1 MEKKEGNCSEADKEA
16 GLGDCWDVDII
27 DVESR
32 AVIVRRHGDRSSENI
47 NAAFAELKERLAPK
61 HVPGLVTTDEFGA
74 YPEAVLVTFGKER
87 AVKRKP
93 GRGRP
98 PLPVIE
104 LPGPLVYAQVDKKR
118 SPTGRL
124 EKVDSRLVFGTQKAL
139 AERLEASESSTSVN
153 TAFMERFN
161 GVDRHFNSRK
171 ARKTCEFSK
180 AVSEHRATSWLVL
193 TLGIFCWAPRRLKGN
208 GPENSGNRS
217 ERTPAMVL
225 GRAKGVLSVGEFIR
239 LRPIALAF
247 PTFEDIR
254 LKRSEFHKSEK
265 RPKYLDRWPKKKTV
279 QKSFKQLGISA
290 RGIG

>member
-1 MEKKEGNCSEADKEA
+1 M
-16 GLGDCWDVDII
+16 
-27 DVESR
+27 
-32 AVIVRRHGDRSSENI
+32 IVRRHGDRSSENI
-47 NAAFAELKERLAPK
+47 NSAFCELKERLAPD

-74 YPEAVLVTFGKER
+74 YPEAVLVTFGKEKT
-87 AVKRKP
+87 VKRKP
-93 GRGRP
+93 GPGRP

-104 LPGPLVYAQVDKKR
+104 PAGQLVYAQVDKKR

-124 EKVDSRLVFGTQKAL
+124 EKVDSRLVFGTAEAL

-193 TLGIFCWAPRRLKGN
+193 GLGIFCWVPRRLKGS
-208 GPENSGNRS
+208 GPENSANRS

-225 GRAKGVLSVGEFIR
+225 GRAKAVLSVGEFIR
-239 LRPIALAF
+239 LRPIALALA
-247 PTFEDIR
+247 TLEDIR
-254 LKRSEFHKSEK
+254 LKRTEFHKPERRST
-265 RPKYLDRWPKKKTV
+265 YLDQWPKKKIV
-279 QKSFKQLGISA
+279 QKSFKQLGVSA

>member
-1 MEKKEGNCSEADKEA
+1 
-16 GLGDCWDVDII
+16 
-27 DVESR
+27 
-32 AVIVRRHGDRSSENI
+32 VIVRRHGDRSSENI
-47 NAAFAELKERLAPK
+47 NAAFCELKERLAPD
-61 HVPGLVTTDEFGA
+61 HVPDLVTTDEFGA
-74 YPEAVLVTFGKER
+74 YPEAVLVTFGKQR

-93 GRGRP
+93 GPGRP

-104 LPGPLVYAQVDKKR
+104 PPGQLVYAQVDKKR

-124 EKVDSRLVFGTQKAL
+124 EKVDSRLVFGTQQAL
-139 AERLEASESSTSVN
+139 AKRLEASESSTSVN
-153 TAFMERFN
+153 TAFLERYN

-180 AVSEHRATSWLVL
+180 AVPEHRVISWLVL
-193 TLGIFCWAPRRLKGN
+193 TLGIFCWTPRRRKGN
-208 GPENSGNRS
+208 GPENSGNRA

-225 GRAKGVLSVGEFIR
+225 GRANAVLTVGEFIR
-239 LRPIALAF
+239 LRPIALAL

-254 LKRSEFHKSEK
+254 LKRTDFHEPEK
-265 RPKYLDRWPKKKTV
+265 RPEYLDRWPKKKIV

>member
-1 MEKKEGNCSEADKEA
+1 M
-16 GLGDCWDVDII
+16 

-32 AVIVRRHGDRSSENI
+32 AVIVRRHGDRSSETS
-47 NAAFAELKERLAPK
+47 NAAFCELKERLAPG
-61 HVPGLVTTDEFGA
+61 HVPVLVTTDEFGA

-93 GRGRP
+93 GPGRP

-104 LPGPLVYAQVDKKR
+104 PARQLVYAQVDKKR
-118 SPTGRL
+118 SSTGRL
-124 EKVDSRLVFGTQKAL
+124 EKVDWRVVFGTPQAL
-139 AERLEASESSTSVN
+139 AQRLETSESSRSVN
-153 TAFMERFN
+153 TAFLERFN

-193 TLGIFCWAPRRLKGN
+193 GLGIFCWAPRRVKGN

-239 LRPIALAF
+239 LRPIALTL
-247 PTFEDIR
+247 PTLQDIR
-254 LKRSEFHKSEK
+254 LKRTEFHKPEK
-265 RPKYLDRWPKKKTV
+265 RPTSLDLWPKKKTV
-279 QKSFKQLGISA
+279 QKSLKQLGISA